1 MQTTAGQWMAIA
13 LRRPLSG
20 CIHHTDRGSE
30 YCSHDYQK
38 LLRQNGFKVSLSA
51 IACNRLPAMH
61 EQQGKLLRQCGRRD
75 VLQDDQ
81 GGDDLVPILAH
92 TPLGRGRDLWIH
104 QRLLQSAP

>member
-1 MQTTAGQWMAIA
+1 MAIA